1 MKTVLEEKMK
11 LLEKAMEQLILNIQS
26 NNSDNHVIVKVI
38 ILVQISTQ
46 HKISKKKISL

>member
-26 NNSDNHVIVKVI
+26 NNSDTSCNSESDNT
-38 ILVQISTQ
+38 STNFNTT
-46 HKISKKKISL
+46 

>member
-26 NNSDNHVIVKVI
+26 NNSDTSCNSESDNTSINFN
-38 ILVQISTQ
+38 TT
-46 HKISKKKISL
+46 